1 MSEFSADTG
10 LLTVHQRLQTCG
22 ARRVVAFR
30 MEEELHLAIPQL
42 AQDVAG
48 QDAHMNAGNS
58 DVDMLIFSWRDGGFK
73 EVARLRVPGGEDAVF
88 FEIGAERYLATAS
101 VRSGAGPY
109 KLDCGS
115 TIFRWREHSW
125 QRHQA
130 VSSFAARQ
138 WHHFRIGERTFLAL
152 AQGVRAAGNEG
163 QHAGDPGRGK
173 ILEWDGR
180 QFIEFQSLGGVWGY
194 GWAHFNLK
202 GETYLAYA
210 DHLAESALYRWTG
223 SRFEISQRFPL
234 EGGRAFLFFEDD
246 GAAWLAFAS
255 ISGESVLY
263 RWTAAGFVRHQ
274 SLGGPG
280 GREFAL
286 LRARSGLYLVR
297 ICFIAG
303 TPAAPK
309 TDLMSQVYRWE
320 SGLFRVVEEFP
331 TFGGTDATAFEV
343 DGAHYLAVANSLTP
357 DVRFREDT
365 VVYRL
370 SV

>member
-1 MSEFSADTG
+1 VSAFSVKNG

-22 ARRVVAFR
+22 ARRVAAYR
-30 MEEELHLAIPQL
+30 MEEVLHLAVPQL
-42 AQDVAG
+42 AEDVPG
-48 QDAHMNAGNS
+48 QDAHMNGGNS
-58 DVDMLIFSWRDGGFK
+58 DVDTLIFAWRDGGFE

-88 FEIGAERYLATAS
+88 FGIGGERFLATAS

-109 KLDCGS
+109 RLDCGS
-115 TIFRWREHSW
+115 TIFRWREDSW
-125 QRHQA
+125 HRHQS

-152 AQGVRAAGNEG
+152 AQGVRADGSEG
-163 QHAGDPGRGK
+163 RHAGDSGKGK
-173 ILEWDGR
+173 ILEWDGS
-180 QFIEFQSLGGVWGY
+180 QFVEFQSLGGAWGY
-194 GWAHFNLK
+194 GWTHFNLN

-234 EGGRAFLFFEDD
+234 EGGRAFLFFEED
-246 GAAWLAFAS
+246 GAAWLAFAT

-286 LRARSGLYLVR
+286 VRARSGSYLVR
-297 ICFIAG
+297 ICFIEG

-309 TDLMSQVYRWE
+309 TDLMSQMYRWE
-320 SGLFRVVEEFP
+320 NGRFRVVEEFP
-331 TFGGTDATAFEV
+331 TFGGTDATAFEM